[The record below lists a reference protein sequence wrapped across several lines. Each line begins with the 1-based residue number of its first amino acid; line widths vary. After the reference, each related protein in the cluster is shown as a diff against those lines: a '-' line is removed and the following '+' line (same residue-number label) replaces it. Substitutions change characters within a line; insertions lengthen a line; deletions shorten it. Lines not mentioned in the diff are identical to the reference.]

1 MWTELFTGSSVMS
14 EKIEKT
20 TGSFAH
26 ALTSL
31 QLQLKTLLEGAG
43 GDDAVQFLDNLSTL
57 NPSEQKLVLKIF
69 SAALDQIKAGGDRLM
84 TAEDQV
90 LKDFE
95 DGLYNDILSSMRE
108 AANGGA
114 PTRRRIRV
122 LDGGKGLE
130 PEKKTLIDLAEA
142 RKNRRLRP
150 KDLLN

>member
-14 EKIEKT
+14 EKKEKT
-20 TGSFAH
+20 IGAFAH

-69 SAALDQIKAGGDRLM
+69 SAALDEIKAGGDRLV

-108 AANGGA
+108 AANGGS

-122 LDGGKGLE
+122 LEGGKGAE
-130 PEKKTLIDLAEA
+130 PERKILIDLAEA